1 MTTSQSLP
9 LNLSPDWGHYSELP
23 HYPELPHCPEYSES
37 PVALPPCTDTAKRPA
52 RQRARH
58 HGAGNDELGIKAS
71 WPAALAVTSRG
82 RLPEDG
88 GSPPPRFKCP
98 RFRFS
103 TLVPRTSLPE

>member
-1 MTTSQSLP
+1 M
-9 LNLSPDWGHYSELP
+9 GGY
-23 HYPELPHCPEYSES
+23 
-37 PVALPPCTDTAKRPA
+37 TAKRPA
-52 RQRARH
+52 RRLAGQRAGYHGAGH

-88 GSPPPRFKCP
+88 GSPPPHFKCP

-103 TLVPRTSLPE
+103 TLVRRTSLPE